1 MNSGIRTLVLAF
13 GALLLSMSV
22 TYGEGPSAD
31 VGREL
36 FMKHCSRCHDTTSL
50 RWRNGPG
57 LLGILKRYSLPDSGW
72 RATPE
77 NVEKILRTPYDAMP
91 SFRHLSDEE
100 VANIIEYLKT
110 L

>member
-1 MNSGIRTLVLAF
+1 VARGIFISLLVLLTVLF
-13 GALLLSMSV
+13 GFSV
-22 TYGEGPSAD
+22 SSAAGPS
-31 VGREL
+31 VESGRRL
-36 FMKHCSRCHDTTSL
+36 FEKHCSRCHDTTSA

-57 LLGILKRYSLPDSGW
+57 LLGILKRYALPDSGW

-77 NVEKILRTPYDAMP
+77 NIEKILRTPYENMP

-100 VANIIEYLKT
+100 VRDIIEYLKT